1 MITHGRAPTASAG
14 RYVQQLVKHWGH
26 KFATSFADGRGE
38 VPFSAETHA
47 VFEAKDDGIA
57 ITLVTADLESAERMQ
72 QVIADHL
79 NRFAFREG
87 GLAFEWS
94 AA

>member
-1 MITHGRAPTASAG
+1 
-14 RYVQQLVKHWGH
+14 
-26 KFATSFADGRGE
+26 
-38 VPFSAETHA
+38 
-47 VFEAKDDGIA
+47 
-57 ITLVTADLESAERMQ
+57 LVTVDLERAERMQ

-79 NRFAFREG
+79 DRFAFREG